1 MRPRARF
8 VEPGIGL
15 ECRGTARPKVRES
28 VTRGAPAAGLVR
40 ISYWSMPHRKPLLVP
55 EGAATAH
62 KNGAANSATLSA
74 LSVSGDGHGVT
85 ISTASFLSGSTPV
98 RVEMFG
104 PEGDGDYPA
113 VLVLHGA
120 GGIDAGNKYV
130 RQFGAAIAAHG
141 VVALLIHYFDR
152 TGTTYAGDA
161 TIHREFPAWLE
172 TIRDAVTYA
181 TKLPNVAPDR
191 LGLVGYSLGGYLAMA
206 HATQDER
213 IRAVVELAGGID
225 AESARNARRFPPV
238 LVVHGKDDRRVPFE
252 RAKEVQRIWKE
263 AEAEIDTRFYP
274 GEGHI
279 LSAGAALDALS
290 AGLQFLGA
298 HLGVAV
304 AG

>member
-1 MRPRARF
+1 MA
-8 VEPGIGL
+8 
-15 ECRGTARPKVRES
+15 S
-28 VTRGAPAAGLVR
+28 
-40 ISYWSMPHRKPLLVP
+40 
-55 EGAATAH
+55 
-62 KNGAANSATLSA
+62 SATLSA
-74 LSVSGDGHGVT
+74 LSVSGDGHGVS

-104 PEGDGDYPA
+104 PEGEGDYPA

-161 TIHREFPAWLE
+161 TILCEFPVWLE

-181 TKLPNVAPDR
+181 TKLPNVTPDR

-225 AESARNARRFPPV
+225 ADSAKNARRFPPV

-252 RAKEVQRIWKE
+252 RAKEVQRVWKQ
-263 AEAEIDTRFYP
+263 AGAEIETRFYP